1 MKRLICIMLV
11 FAFSSFLFTGCKTK
25 KNSAGAIAR
34 KQAEIILECLKTGE
48 KEELK
53 ALFCE
58 RVKNTHNLD
67 KEIQEAI
74 DFIDG
79 EIVGDVKLEAM
90 FESGSSVTDGM
101 VIDSHITPKI
111 KKIKTSADKE
121 YSIYFHAYIINAN
134 DNYVGITKIDI
145 YEEDDSKEVED
156 LNSVRIGEYVY

>member
-1 MKRLICIMLV
+1 MLV

-25 KNSAGAIAR
+25 KNSVGAIAR

-79 EIVGDVKLEAM
+79 EIVEDGKWIGMSEGGKSVDEGVVVKLDIHP
-90 FESGSSVTDGM
+90 SIIDLKTDNQNTYSVFFDTYLVYNDKQENVGM
-101 VIDSHITPKI
+101 T
-111 KKIKTSADKE
+111 
-121 YSIYFHAYIINAN
+121 YIIISDEK
-134 DNYVGITKIDI
+134 DNQI
-145 YEEDDSKEVED
+145 
-156 LNSVRIGEYVY
+156 LIGEVIH

>member
-79 EIVGDVKLEAM
+79 EIVEDGKWIGMSEGGKSVDEGVVVKLDIHP
-90 FESGSSVTDGM
+90 SIIDLKTDNQN
-101 VIDSHITPKI
+101 T
-111 KKIKTSADKE
+111 
-121 YSIYFHAYIINAN
+121 YSIFFDTYLVYNDKKENVGMTYIIISDEK
-134 DNYVGITKIDI
+134 DNQI
-145 YEEDDSKEVED
+145 
-156 LNSVRIGEYVY
+156 LIGEVIH

>member
-1 MKRLICIMLV
+1 MKRVICIMLV

-25 KNSAGAIAR
+25 KNSTGAIAR

-79 EIVGDVKLEAM
+79 EIVEDGKWIGMSEGGKSVDEGVVVKLDIHP
-90 FESGSSVTDGM
+90 SIIDLKTDNQNTYSVFFDTYLVYNDKQENVGM
-101 VIDSHITPKI
+101 T
-111 KKIKTSADKE
+111 
-121 YSIYFHAYIINAN
+121 YIIISDEK
-134 DNYVGITKIDI
+134 DNQI
-145 YEEDDSKEVED
+145 
-156 LNSVRIGEYVY
+156 LIGEVIH

>member
-1 MKRLICIMLV
+1 MKRVICIMLV

-25 KNSAGAIAR
+25 KNSAGEIAR

-74 DFIDG
+74 DFVDG
-79 EIVGDVKLEAM
+79 EIVEDGKWIGMSEGGKSVDEGVVVKLDIHP
-90 FESGSSVTDGM
+90 SIIDLKTDNQN
-101 VIDSHITPKI
+101 T
-111 KKIKTSADKE
+111 
-121 YSIYFHAYIINAN
+121 YSIFFDTYLVYNDKKENVGMTYIIISDEK
-134 DNYVGITKIDI
+134 DNQI
-145 YEEDDSKEVED
+145 
-156 LNSVRIGEYVY
+156 LIGEVIH

>member
-1 MKRLICIMLV
+1 MKRVICIMLV

-79 EIVGDVKLEAM
+79 EIVEDGKWIGMSEGGKSVDEGVVVKLDIHP
-90 FESGSSVTDGM
+90 SIIDLKTDNQN
-101 VIDSHITPKI
+101 T
-111 KKIKTSADKE
+111 
-121 YSIYFHAYIINAN
+121 YSIFFDTYLVYNDKKENVGMTYIIISDEK
-134 DNYVGITKIDI
+134 DNQI
-145 YEEDDSKEVED
+145 
-156 LNSVRIGEYVY
+156 LIGEVIH

>member
-1 MKRLICIMLV
+1 MKRVICIMLV

-79 EIVGDVKLEAM
+79 EIVEDGKWIGMSEGGKSVDEGAVVKLDIHP
-90 FESGSSVTDGM
+90 SIIDLKTDNQN
-101 VIDSHITPKI
+101 T
-111 KKIKTSADKE
+111 
-121 YSIYFHAYIINAN
+121 YSIFFDTYLVYNDKKENVGMTYIIISDEK
-134 DNYVGITKIDI
+134 DNQI
-145 YEEDDSKEVED
+145 
-156 LNSVRIGEYVY
+156 LIGEVIH

>member
-1 MKRLICIMLV
+1 MLV

-58 RVKNTHNLD
+58 SVKNTHNLD

-79 EIVGDVKLEAM
+79 EIVEDGKWIGMSEGGKSVDEGVVVKLDIHP
-90 FESGSSVTDGM
+90 SIIDLKTDNQN
-101 VIDSHITPKI
+101 T
-111 KKIKTSADKE
+111 
-121 YSIYFHAYIINAN
+121 YSIFFDTYLVYNDKKENVGMTYIIISDEK
-134 DNYVGITKIDI
+134 DNQI
-145 YEEDDSKEVED
+145 
-156 LNSVRIGEYVY
+156 LIGEVIH

>member
-1 MKRLICIMLV
+1 MKRVICIMLV

-25 KNSAGAIAR
+25 KNSADAIAR

-79 EIVGDVKLEAM
+79 EIVEDGKWIGMSEGGKSVDEGVVVKLDIHP
-90 FESGSSVTDGM
+90 SIIDLKTDNQN
-101 VIDSHITPKI
+101 T
-111 KKIKTSADKE
+111 
-121 YSIYFHAYIINAN
+121 YSIFFDTYLVYNDKKENVGMTYIIISDEK
-134 DNYVGITKIDI
+134 DNQI
-145 YEEDDSKEVED
+145 
-156 LNSVRIGEYVY
+156 LIGEVIH

>member
-25 KNSAGAIAR
+25 KNSAGEIAR

-58 RVKNTHNLD
+58 SVKNTHNLD

-74 DFIDG
+74 DFVDG
-79 EIVGDVKLEAM
+79 EIVEDGKWIGMSEGGKSVDEGVVVKLDIHP
-90 FESGSSVTDGM
+90 SIIDLKTDNQN
-101 VIDSHITPKI
+101 T
-111 KKIKTSADKE
+111 
-121 YSIYFHAYIINAN
+121 YSIFFDTYLVYNDKKENVGMTYIIISDEK
-134 DNYVGITKIDI
+134 DNQI
-145 YEEDDSKEVED
+145 
-156 LNSVRIGEYVY
+156 LIGEVIH

>member
-1 MKRLICIMLV
+1 MKRVICIMLV

-74 DFIDG
+74 DFVDG
-79 EIVGDVKLEAM
+79 EIVEDGKWIGMSEGGKSVDEGVVVKLDIHP
-90 FESGSSVTDGM
+90 SIIDLKTDNQN
-101 VIDSHITPKI
+101 T
-111 KKIKTSADKE
+111 
-121 YSIYFHAYIINAN
+121 YSIFFDTYLVYNDKKENVGMTYIIISDEK
-134 DNYVGITKIDI
+134 DNQI
-145 YEEDDSKEVED
+145 
-156 LNSVRIGEYVY
+156 LIGEVIH

>member
-1 MKRLICIMLV
+1 MTRVICIMLV

-25 KNSAGAIAR
+25 KNSAGEIAR

-79 EIVGDVKLEAM
+79 EIVEDGKWIGMSEGGKSVDEGVVVKLDIHP
-90 FESGSSVTDGM
+90 SIIDLKTDNQN
-101 VIDSHITPKI
+101 T
-111 KKIKTSADKE
+111 
-121 YSIYFHAYIINAN
+121 YSIFFDTYLVYNDKKENVGMTYIIISDEK
-134 DNYVGITKIDI
+134 DNQI
-145 YEEDDSKEVED
+145 
-156 LNSVRIGEYVY
+156 LIGEVIH

>member
-1 MKRLICIMLV
+1 MKRVICIMLV

-25 KNSAGAIAR
+25 KNSTGAIAR

-79 EIVGDVKLEAM
+79 EIVEDGKWIGMSEGGKSVDEGVVVKLDIHP
-90 FESGSSVTDGM
+90 SIIDLKTDNQN
-101 VIDSHITPKI
+101 T
-111 KKIKTSADKE
+111 
-121 YSIYFHAYIINAN
+121 YSIFFDTYLVYNDKQENVGMTYIIISDEK
-134 DNYVGITKIDI
+134 DNQI
-145 YEEDDSKEVED
+145 
-156 LNSVRIGEYVY
+156 LIGEVIH

>member
-1 MKRLICIMLV
+1 MKRVICIMLV
-11 FAFSSFLFTGCKTK
+11 FALSSFLFTGCKTK

-74 DFIDG
+74 DFVDG
-79 EIVGDVKLEAM
+79 EIVEDGKWIGMSEGGKSVDEGVVVKLDIHP
-90 FESGSSVTDGM
+90 SIIDLKTDNQN
-101 VIDSHITPKI
+101 T
-111 KKIKTSADKE
+111 
-121 YSIYFHAYIINAN
+121 YSIFFDTYLVYNDKKENVGMPYIIISDEK
-134 DNYVGITKIDI
+134 DNQI
-145 YEEDDSKEVED
+145 
-156 LNSVRIGEYVY
+156 LIGEVIH

>member
-1 MKRLICIMLV
+1 MLV
-11 FAFSSFLFTGCKTK
+11 FALSSFLFTGCKTK

-79 EIVGDVKLEAM
+79 EIVEDGKWIGMSEGGKSVDEGVVVKLDIHP
-90 FESGSSVTDGM
+90 SIIDLKTDNQN
-101 VIDSHITPKI
+101 T
-111 KKIKTSADKE
+111 
-121 YSIYFHAYIINAN
+121 YSIFFDTYLVYNDKKENVGMTYIIISDEK
-134 DNYVGITKIDI
+134 DNQI
-145 YEEDDSKEVED
+145 
-156 LNSVRIGEYVY
+156 LIGEVIS

>member
-74 DFIDG
+74 DFVDG
-79 EIVGDVKLEAM
+79 EIVEDGKWIGMSEGGKSVDEGVVVKLDIHP
-90 FESGSSVTDGM
+90 SIIDLKTDNQN
-101 VIDSHITPKI
+101 T
-111 KKIKTSADKE
+111 
-121 YSIYFHAYIINAN
+121 YSIFFDTYLVYNDKKENVGMTYIIISDEK
-134 DNYVGITKIDI
+134 DNQI
-145 YEEDDSKEVED
+145 
-156 LNSVRIGEYVY
+156 LIGEVIH

>member
-1 MKRLICIMLV
+1 MLV
-11 FAFSSFLFTGCKTK
+11 FALSSFLFTGCKTK

-74 DFIDG
+74 DFVDG
-79 EIVGDVKLEAM
+79 EIVEDGKWIGMSEGGKSVDEGVVVKLDIHP
-90 FESGSSVTDGM
+90 SIIDLKTDNQN
-101 VIDSHITPKI
+101 T
-111 KKIKTSADKE
+111 
-121 YSIYFHAYIINAN
+121 YSIFFDTYLVYNDKKENVGMTYIIISDEK
-134 DNYVGITKIDI
+134 DNQI
-145 YEEDDSKEVED
+145 
-156 LNSVRIGEYVY
+156 LIGEVIH

>member
-1 MKRLICIMLV
+1 MKRVICIMLV

-79 EIVGDVKLEAM
+79 EIVEDGKWIGMSEGGKSVDEGVVVKLDIHP
-90 FESGSSVTDGM
+90 SIIDLKTDNQN
-101 VIDSHITPKI
+101 T
-111 KKIKTSADKE
+111 
-121 YSIYFHAYIINAN
+121 YSIFFDTYLVYN
-134 DNYVGITKIDI
+134 DKKENVGITYIIISDEKDNQI
-145 YEEDDSKEVED
+145 
-156 LNSVRIGEYVY
+156 LIGEVIH